1 MHCTRWVLECML
13 MTGKYHYRSSG
24 LQSNEKLFSKGHR
37 LFVEKMLKD
46 FGNNVYNHQPKADRS
61 LGDADC

>member
-1 MHCTRWVLECML
+1 ML